1 MLLFLSF
8 VIATVFF
15 LSFAWK
21 LKQHKFCEI
30 QSAPCVP
37 VLGTSLYFEREGYKF
52 FRQIRN
58 WSKEKKIYVMWFFF
72 HPLLWIGEIES
83 AEIILK
89 SQEILSKSFI
99 YNFLHPWL
107 GTGLLTSTH
116 QKWKSRRRALTPSF
130 HFNILNQFESV
141 FLKQAKIMVK
151 KLQAYASNGES
162 FDAQVPVSLA
172 TLDIICETAMG
183 VSANAQNKHDSEYVN
198 AINAV
203 NKIIQRRQKAPWLWP
218 DFIYW
223 TTSEGKIF
231 KEKLNILHSFTTDVI
246 NNKIQARKTNKEND
260 GDGTKAFMDMLLDLY
275 EKDKIDIDGIR
286 EEVDTFMFEGHDT
299 TAAGLSW
306 TLYMLGLNP
315 EIQKKLH
322 NEIDQANV
330 DDDDGG
336 DTNVV
341 EKIKGLKYLEY
352 VMKEGLRLH
361 PPVAAFG
368 RTLEKDE
375 VIKGVSIPKGTD
387 VVIDVLALHTDP
399 LHWDDPLKFNPDRFS
414 EEKFAKRNAYC
425 YVPFSAG
432 PRNCIGQKFAMLEEK
447 VLLYHIMLNF
457 EIEATQKE
465 SDILGSFELIHKSS
479 NGLLIKLK
487 SRK

>member
-1 MLLFLSF
+1 
-8 VIATVFF
+8 
-15 LSFAWK
+15 
-21 LKQHKFCEI
+21 
-30 QSAPCVP
+30 
-37 VLGTSLYFEREGYKF
+37 
-52 FRQIRN
+52 
-58 WSKEKKIYVMWFFF
+58 
-72 HPLLWIGEIES
+72 
-83 AEIILK
+83 
-89 SQEILSKSFI
+89 
-99 YNFLHPWL
+99 
-107 GTGLLTSTH
+107 
-116 QKWKSRRRALTPSF
+116 
-130 HFNILNQFESV
+130 
-141 FLKQAKIMVK
+141 
-151 KLQAYASNGES
+151 
-162 FDAQVPVSLA
+162 
-172 TLDIICETAMG
+172 
-183 VSANAQNKHDSEYVN
+183 
-198 AINAV
+198 
-203 NKIIQRRQKAPWLWP
+203 
-218 DFIYW
+218 
-223 TTSEGKIF
+223 
-231 KEKLNILHSFTTDVI
+231 
-246 NNKIQARKTNKEND
+246 
-260 GDGTKAFMDMLLDLY
+260 MLLDLY

-330 DDDDGG
+330 DDDDDDG